1 MTSSSHRIPRAIT
14 PLARSVS
21 ILAAATVIT
30 SPMMT
35 SPLAAQTFDGAI
47 TMRVSGLGP
56 SGAQGQEI
64 EYLTRGGKVRI
75 NVVSA
80 MGAVSIIGIP
90 TEKKTYLLLDQ
101 QSMYMEV
108 NLSNELARATTGGA
122 NVPDVKVTRTGKK
135 ETIAGYECEH
145 VTVEAQQQT
154 SDVCLAKG
162 LGPFVNAMSAMGGMG
177 RGNRAQPAWQR
188 SLEGEGGF
196 PLKVKRQDG
205 VVQLE
210 VTKIEKRV
218 LTDAPF
224 TIPNNYTKMDMP
236 RRP

>member
-1 MTSSSHRIPRAIT
+1 MPSTSFRPRAIT
-14 PLARSVS
+14 LMARTVS
-21 ILAAATVIT
+21 WIAATVVAA
-30 SPMMT
+30 SPLVAR
-35 SPLAAQTFDGAI
+35 PLAAQSFDGAI
-47 TMRVSGLGP
+47 TMRVSGMGP
-56 SGAQGQEI
+56 NGGQAQEI
-64 EYLTRGGKVRI
+64 EYLTRGGKVRV

-80 MGAVSIIGIP
+80 MGAMSIIGIP
-90 TEKKTYLLLDQ
+90 AEKKTYLLLDQ

-108 NLSNELARATTGGA
+108 NVGEELARAGA
-122 NVPDVKVTRTGKK
+122 GSATMPDVKITRTGKK

-145 VTVEAQQQT
+145 VTVIAPQQT
-154 SDVCLAKG
+154 ADVCLAKG
-162 LGPFVNAMSAMGGMG
+162 LGPFVNAMSAMGSMG
-177 RGNRAQPAWQR
+177 RGNRSLPAWQR

-196 PLKVKRQDG
+196 PLKVTRQDG

-224 TIPNNYTKMDMP
+224 TIPNSYTKMTMP